1 MQILLSVLSRHM
13 PIHLYTSFYQL
24 RITNGDTMKK
34 YNRYKHYTLFAL
46 NNRLRKVDNM
56 SIKTLNDLHEASNG
70 VLTINIVI

>member
-1 MQILLSVLSRHM
+1 
-13 PIHLYTSFYQL
+13 
-24 RITNGDTMKK
+24 MKK